1 MNKKVYKI
9 FLNPFEPQENWLN
22 KMAEEGWEL
31 VKTGRWCYEFELCQ
45 RGAVCYKVDFVA
57 DKSLAQ
63 LKEYEAFLEGLGMKV
78 FTKNLN
84 IGKYSF
90 GEVRLRLY
98 GKGAGKI
105 ATSPG
110 TINKELLIV
119 KKRCDGK
126 AFKLHTA
133 YEDLIPYVKTIRDAY
148 IVAGVLLTVVLMMN
162 LGHYLLVNLVLAGVI
177 LYLLK
182 LVRSFNVELKVY
194 KKEQKLKES

>member
-1 MNKKVYKI
+1 MSKKVYKI

-22 KMAEEGWEL
+22 QMAEEGWEL
-31 VKTGRWCYEFELCQ
+31 VKIGRWSYEFEPCQ
-45 RGAVCYKVDFVA
+45 RRAVCYKVDFVA
-57 DKSLAQ
+57 DKSLTE
-63 LKEYEAFLEGLGMKV
+63 LKEYEAFLEELGMRV

-90 GEVRLRLY
+90 GEVRLRPY
-98 GKGAGKI
+98 GKGAGKL

-119 KKRCDGK
+119 KKQHDGK

-148 IVAGVLLTVVLMMN
+148 IIAGVLLTVALMMN
-162 LGHYLLVNLVLAGVI
+162 LGNDLLINLVLVGFI

-182 LVRSFNVELKVY
+182 IVRSLNRELKTY
-194 KKEQKLKES
+194 KAQQKIKES